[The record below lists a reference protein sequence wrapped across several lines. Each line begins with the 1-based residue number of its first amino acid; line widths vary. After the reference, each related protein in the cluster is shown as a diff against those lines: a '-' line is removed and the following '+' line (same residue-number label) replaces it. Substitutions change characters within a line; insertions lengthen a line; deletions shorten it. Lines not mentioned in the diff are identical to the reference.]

1 MEIKADTGEVREWSS
16 RQTQV
21 EEVQVKAVEEVQV
34 TGYALRGR
42 KYKLFRAC
50 SGDAGHNSHRWRQRV
65 EVMQDGVVVNGRCR
79 PHKQMPDGMR
89 TR

>member
-1 MEIKADTGEVREWSS
+1 MEIKADTGEVGEWSS

-42 KYKLFRAC
+42 E
-50 SGDAGHNSHRWRQRV
+50 V
-65 EVMQDGVVVNGRCR
+65 EVVQGL
-79 PHKQMPDGMR
+79 
-89 TR
+89 